1 MTDHPTKE
9 ARPPAIRVATRADGE
24 DVDHALVAS
33 PVKGEW
39 SDSRANMA
47 AMGATDGEHIETL
60 SGDPTLVLPE
70 FDNPPEDPLPL
81 LKRWLQLADE
91 RGVREPRALAL
102 ATADA
107 DGRPS
112 SRILLL
118 KQVTPALVFSG
129 SYESRKGRELEANPR
144 AAGTLYWRE
153 TLQQITMEG
162 PVRRLAEA
170 ESDAIFGER
179 SADARA
185 TTVASRQGAPLDD
198 PAALRRK
205 ADTLGSGD
213 EPLSRPPRWGGFRLD
228 PDLVEFWHG
237 SPDRLHRRL
246 LYVKQDGRWSHRR
259 LQP

>member
-1 MTDHPTKE
+1 MAPMAE
-9 ARPPAIRVATRADGE
+9 ADRE
-24 DVDHALVAS
+24 
-33 PVKGEW
+33 K
-39 SDSRANMA
+39 
-47 AMGATDGEHIETL
+47 IETL
-60 SGDPTLVLPE
+60 SGDPELALPE
-70 FDNPPEDPLPL
+70 FDDPPEDPLPL
-81 LKRWLQLADE
+81 LERWLQLADE

-118 KQVTPALVFSG
+118 KQVTPALVFAG

-153 TLQQITMEG
+153 TLQQITVEG
-162 PVRRLAEA
+162 PVRRLSET

-179 SADARA
+179 PADARA
-185 TTVASRQGAPLDD
+185 TTVASRQGSPLDD
-198 PAALRRK
+198 PATLRRAADALR
-205 ADTLGSGD
+205 SSS
-213 EPLSRPPRWGGFRLD
+213 EPLRRPRRWGGFRLD
-228 PDLVEFWHG
+228 PDLIEFWHG

-246 LYVKQDGRWSHRR
+246 LYVKQEGRWTHQR

>member
-1 MTDHPTKE
+1 
-9 ARPPAIRVATRADGE
+9 
-24 DVDHALVAS
+24 
-33 PVKGEW
+33 
-39 SDSRANMA
+39 MA
-47 AMGATDGEHIETL
+47 EPIETL
-60 SGDPTLVLPE
+60 SGDPTLELPE
-70 FDNPPEDPLPL
+70 FDAPPADPLPL
-81 LKRWLQLADE
+81 LERWLRLADE

-107 DGRPS
+107 EGQPS

-118 KQVTPALVFSG
+118 KQVTPALVFAG

-153 TLQQITMEG
+153 TLQQVTVEG
-162 PVRRLAEA
+162 PVRKLSEA

-179 SADARA
+179 PSNAQA
-185 TTVASRQGAPLDD
+185 TTVASSQGEPLED
-198 PAALRRK
+198 PEALREA
-205 ADTLGSGD
+205 ADSLSDD
-213 EPLSRPPRWGGFRLD
+213 EPLHRPARWGGWRLD

-246 LYVKQDGRWSHRR
+246 LYVKDEGRWSYRR

>member
-1 MTDHPTKE
+1 
-9 ARPPAIRVATRADGE
+9 
-24 DVDHALVAS
+24 
-33 PVKGEW
+33 
-39 SDSRANMA
+39 MA
-47 AMGATDGEHIETL
+47 AMGGTDGDEIETL

-70 FDNPPEDPLPL
+70 FDDPPEDPLPL
-81 LKRWLQLADE
+81 LERWLQLADE

-107 DGRPS
+107 EGRPS

-129 SYESRKGRELEANPR
+129 SYESRKGRELKANPR

-153 TLQQITMEG
+153 TMQQITIEG

-179 SADARA
+179 PADARA
-185 TTVASRQGAPLDD
+185 TTVASRQGTPLDD

-205 ADTLGSGD
+205 ADALSSSG
-213 EPLSRPPRWGGFRLD
+213 EPLGRPPGWGGFHLD
-228 PDLVEFWHG
+228 PDLIEFWHG

-246 LYVKQDGRWSHRR
+246 LYVKQEGRWTHQR